1 MSSQRETI
9 ITVKPR
15 TGFTVLPNRT
25 LRDNRLSL
33 KTRAILAI
41 MFSLPEDWD
50 YTAAGLSAI
59 CGAGRDAVRSA
70 LRELEEYGY
79 LTRVQR
85 HDASGHFSRNEYIV
99 TDEPAS
105 EADAPM
111 TGFPATDEPS
121 AGEPSP
127 DEPMTENPPQQN
139 KDCTNT
145 PYSPPD
151 RAMPP
156 SRGHAR
162 SNPAQPL
169 DGAVA
174 GSTGDNASSSGKKKS
189 SRRRKSPKSAPD
201 WKPERFAGF
210 WDYYPRGEDKQAAIR
225 AWDKLQPSDELI
237 DEMAVA
243 LMRQVASESWQD
255 GVGIPYASTWLNNQR
270 WTDVPKEPPRPR
282 ASPGGWAPD
291 PEAL

>member
-1 MSSQRETI
+1 MSSQSEAI

-50 YTAAGLSAI
+50 YTAAGLAAI

-70 LRELEEYGY
+70 LRELEKFGY
-79 LTRVQR
+79 LTRVQQ
-85 HDASGHFSRNEYIV
+85 HNASGHFSRNEYIV

-105 EADAPM
+105 EADAPL
-111 TGFPATDEPS
+111 TGYPATVEPS
-121 AGEPSP
+121 SVEPSSGEPSP
-127 DEPMTENPPQQN
+127 GEPMTENPTQQN

-145 PYSPPD
+145 PYNPPEGD
-151 RAMPP
+151 DPCGSGTMP
-156 SRGHAR
+156 
-162 SNPAQPL
+162 SNK
-169 DGAVA
+169 
-174 GSTGDNASSSGKKKS
+174 NRASSTGKKKP
-189 SRRRKSPKSAPD
+189 SRRRGTCKDAPD

-210 WDYYPRGEDKQAAIR
+210 WDYYPRGEDKQSAIR

-237 DEMAVA
+237 DEMAAA
-243 LMRQVASESWQD
+243 LVRQVASESWQA
-255 GVGIPYASTWLNNQR
+255 GVGIPYASTWLNNRR
-270 WTDVPKEPPRPR
+270 WKDIHKEPPRPR

>member
-1 MSSQRETI
+1 MSSPNETI
-9 ITVKPR
+9 ITVRPR

-105 EADAPM
+105 EADAPW
-111 TGFPATDEPS
+111 TGFPATVEPS
-121 AGEPSP
+121 AGEPSSGEPSP
-127 DEPMTENPPQQN
+127 DEPMTENPTQQN

-145 PYSPPD
+145 PYSPP
-151 RAMPP
+151 
-156 SRGHAR
+156 RGDVDWELFE
-162 SNPAQPL
+162 QFW
-169 DGAVA
+169 
-174 GSTGDNASSSGKKKS
+174 
-189 SRRRKSPKSAPD
+189 SA
-201 WKPERFAGF
+201 
-210 WDYYPRGEDKQAAIR
+210 YPRKQNKERARR
-225 AWDKLQPSDELI
+225 AWKKLRPDMALCQAMSDALERDK
-237 DEMAVA
+237 
-243 LMRQVASESWQD
+243 RSEQWRKNN
-255 GVGIPYASTWLNNQR
+255 GEFIPYPSSWLNGRR
-270 WTDVPKEPPRPR
+270 WEDEGPPGTEDRS
-282 ASPGGWAPD
+282 SPLRGEGVRY
-291 PEAL
+291 L

>member
-25 LRDNRLSL
+25 LRDSRLSL

-70 LRELEEYGY
+70 LRELEEHGY

-105 EADAPM
+105 EADAPL
-111 TGFPATDEPS
+111 TDYPATAEPS
-121 AGEPSP
+121 AGEPLP
-127 DEPMTENPPQQN
+127 DEPMTENPTQQN

-145 PYSPPD
+145 PY
-151 RAMPP
+151 
-156 SRGHAR
+156 G
-162 SNPAQPL
+162 L
-169 DGAVA
+169 
-174 GSTGDNASSSGKKKS
+174 
-189 SRRRKSPKSAPD
+189 
-201 WKPERFAGF
+201 
-210 WDYYPRGEDKQAAIR
+210 
-225 AWDKLQPSDELI
+225 
-237 DEMAVA
+237 
-243 LMRQVASESWQD
+243 
-255 GVGIPYASTWLNNQR
+255 
-270 WTDVPKEPPRPR
+270 
-282 ASPGGWAPD
+282 
-291 PEAL
+291 

>member
-111 TGFPATDEPS
+111 TDYPATAEPP

-127 DEPMTENPPQQN
+127 GEPMTENPTQQN

-145 PYSPPD
+145 PYSPPEGD
-151 RAMPP
+151 SAPAKKNP
-156 SRGHAR
+156 SRRGR
-162 SNPAQPL
+162 
-169 DGAVA
+169 
-174 GSTGDNASSSGKKKS
+174 
-189 SRRRKSPKSAPD
+189 SPKAAPD

-210 WDYYPRGEDKQAAIR
+210 WNYYPRGEDKPAAIR

-237 DEMAVA
+237 DEMAAA
-243 LMRQVASESWQD
+243 LVRQAASESWQA
-255 GVGIPYASTWLNNQR
+255 GVGIPYASTWLNNRR
-270 WTDVPKEPPRPR
+270 WEDEDKKPPRSR

-291 PEAL
+291 PEVL

>member
-1 MSSQRETI
+1 MSSPNETI
-9 ITVKPR
+9 ITVRPR

-70 LRELEEYGY
+70 LRELEKFGY

-85 HDASGHFSRNEYIV
+85 HDASGHFSRNEYVV

-105 EADAPM
+105 EADAPL
-111 TGFPATDEPS
+111 TGFPATVEPS

-127 DEPMTENPPQQN
+127 DEPMTENPTQQN

-145 PYSPPD
+145 PYSPPQGDVDWALFEQFWSAYPRKQNKD
-151 RAMPP
+151 RA
-156 SRGHAR
+156 R
-162 SNPAQPL
+162 
-169 DGAVA
+169 
-174 GSTGDNASSSGKKKS
+174 
-189 SRRRKSPKSAPD
+189 
-201 WKPERFAGF
+201 
-210 WDYYPRGEDKQAAIR
+210 R
-225 AWDKLQPSDELI
+225 AWKKLRPDMALCQAMSDALERDRRSEQWRKNNGEFIPHPS
-237 DEMAVA
+237 
-243 LMRQVASESWQD
+243 S
-255 GVGIPYASTWLNNQR
+255 WLNGRR
-270 WTDVPKEPPRPR
+270 WEDEGP
-282 ASPGGWAPD
+282 
-291 PEAL
+291 PEAEDRPGPLRGKGVRYL

>member
-99 TDEPAS
+99 TDEPAA

-111 TGFPATDEPS
+111 TDFPATAEPS

-127 DEPMTENPPQQN
+127 DEPMTENPTQQN

-145 PYSPPD
+145 PYSPP
-151 RAMPP
+151 
-156 SRGHAR
+156 
-162 SNPAQPL
+162 Q
-169 DGAVA
+169 
-174 GSTGDNASSSGKKKS
+174 GDVDWALFEQFW
-189 SRRRKSPKSAPD
+189 SA
-201 WKPERFAGF
+201 
-210 WDYYPRGEDKQAAIR
+210 YPRKQDKERARRSWKKLRPDMALCQVMSDALERDKRSEQWRKNNGEF
-225 AWDKLQPSDELI
+225 
-237 DEMAVA
+237 
-243 LMRQVASESWQD
+243 
-255 GVGIPYASTWLNNQR
+255 IPYPSSWLNGRR
-270 WTDVPKEPPRPR
+270 WEDEGPPGTEDRS
-282 ASPGGWAPD
+282 SPLRGEGVRY
-291 PEAL
+291 L

>member
-9 ITVKPR
+9 IKVKPR

-79 LTRVQR
+79 LTRVQQ

-105 EADAPM
+105 EADAPL
-111 TGFPATDEPS
+111 TDYPATGEPS

-127 DEPMTENPPQQN
+127 DEPMTENPTQQN

-145 PYSPPD
+145 PYYPPE
-151 RAMPP
+151 
-156 SRGHAR
+156 
-162 SNPAQPL
+162 
-169 DGAVA
+169 
-174 GSTGDNASSSGKKKS
+174 GDNVSSSGKKKP
-189 SRRRKSPKSAPD
+189 SRRGRSPKVAPD

-210 WDYYPRGEDKQAAIR
+210 WTYYPRGEDKQAAIR
-225 AWDKLQPSDELI
+225 AWDRLQPSDELI
-237 DEMAVA
+237 DEMAAA
-243 LMRQVASESWQD
+243 LVRQVASESWQA

-291 PEAL
+291 PEVL

>member
-1 MSSQRETI
+1 MSRPNETI
-9 ITVKPR
+9 ITVRPR

-105 EADAPM
+105 EADAPL
-111 TGFPATDEPS
+111 TGFPATVEPS

-127 DEPMTENPPQQN
+127 DEPMTENPTQQN

-145 PYSPPD
+145 PYSPP
-151 RAMPP
+151 
-156 SRGHAR
+156 RG
-162 SNPAQPL
+162 
-169 DGAVA
+169 DGAPA
-174 GSTGDNASSSGKKKS
+174 RKKAAK
-189 SRRRKSPKSAPD
+189 RGGSPKAAPD
-201 WKPERFAGF
+201 WKPERFARF
-210 WDYYPRGEDKQAAIR
+210 WDYYPRGESKQAAIR
-225 AWDKLQPSDELI
+225 AWDKLRPSDELI
-237 DEMAVA
+237 DEMAAA
-243 LMRQVASESWQD
+243 LVRQVASESWQA
-255 GVGIPYASTWLNNQR
+255 GVGIPYASNWLNNQR
-270 WTDVPKEPPRPR
+270 WTDVPKDPPRPR
-282 ASPGGWAPD
+282 PSPGGWAPD

>member
-105 EADAPM
+105 ETDAPM
-111 TGFPATDEPS
+111 TGFPATAEPS

-127 DEPMTENPPQQN
+127 GEPMTENPTQQN

-162 SNPAQPL
+162 SDPAQPL

-174 GSTGDNASSSGKKKS
+174 GSTGDVDWALFEQFW
-189 SRRRKSPKSAPD
+189 SA
-201 WKPERFAGF
+201 
-210 WDYYPRGEDKQAAIR
+210 YPRKQNKERARR
-225 AWDKLQPSDELI
+225 AWKKLRPNMALCQAMSDALERDKRSEQWRKNNGEFIPHPS
-237 DEMAVA
+237 
-243 LMRQVASESWQD
+243 S
-255 GVGIPYASTWLNNQR
+255 WLNGRR
-270 WTDVPKEPPRPR
+270 WEDEGPPGTEDRPGPLR
-282 ASPGGWAPD
+282 GEGVRY
-291 PEAL
+291 L